1 MIKKYIVQGHNFFG
15 WTNLKSFVLLKSA
28 INSCENLKSKGLFSK
43 TRVVI
48 EENGEYIRVYPPQR
62 DKEGNAPQDLK

>member
-1 MIKKYIVQGHNFFG
+1 MSIKKYIVQGHRQFG

-48 EENGEYIRVYPPQR
+48 DKGEEFVRVYPAR
-62 DKEGNAPQDLK
+62 KDKEGNIVDE